1 MLFFRIHNV
10 GFYLVKQYYYIFY
23 RFHQIKSVLNLDASF
38 CIKVNIYF
46 LDWFYIIF
54 LMRLIY
60 FNSFDICLK
69 SKCEI
74 TAYTMSYNKGLI

>member
-46 LDWFYIIF
+46 WIGLYHF
-54 LMRLIY
+54 L
-60 FNSFDICLK
+60 N
-69 SKCEI
+69 EI
-74 TAYTMSYNKGLI
+74 DLF